1 MGIKGL
7 FPFISDAAP
16 LAIKETKLEAMT
28 GLTIAIDASMCLY
41 QFLVAVR
48 QGEAQSNLS
57 NASGEVTS
65 HIQGFLSRTL
75 KMLEAGIK
83 PVYVFDGKPPE
94 LKLQTLAGRKE
105 KKDEADSELAKAKV
119 DAAEIDSKE

>member
-1 MGIKGL
+1 MSPVYSRETHFPKFDPSFVTERDCRMGIKGL

-65 HIQGFLSRTL
+65 
-75 KMLEAGIK
+75 
-83 PVYVFDGKPPE
+83 P
-94 LKLQTLAGRKE
+94 
-105 KKDEADSELAKAKV
+105 
-119 DAAEIDSKE
+119 